1 MPVFTLAMNKHK
13 IATITFLFLAATLWG
28 QENRDYNWFLGGYS
42 SGMGLKVTFNPMLSD
57 IEFTKTNIKMEGSN
71 TSMSDPDGNLLFY
84 SNGCKIINAKGELML
99 NGDGINPGQI
109 QNYFCPYGGSP
120 IRQGVIALPAPEND
134 SLYYVFNLDWDQPY
148 LLDTNYFGVAPQR
161 LFYQVVDMAQD
172 SGYGAVTQK
181 NQIAVQDTF
190 ARGNISVARHA
201 NGKDWWVLVPKSHT
215 NCYFLVPV
223 TADGVQPAQLKC
235 NGHEWSDDDSGAQA
249 TFSPDLKKYVRFNS
263 WNGLNIYDFDNAT
276 GDLSNPVRITFPND
290 TINYTAGVSVSPN
303 SRYLYVSARKRVY
316 QFDLEA
322 ADIESSKIK
331 VAEWD
336 GTYNPYA
343 TIFYLSAL
351 APDGKIYISSTS
363 STLNLHVIERPN
375 CPGLSCQLVQRG
387 VELPSFNFATIPNFP
402 HYRMSNEACDTT
414 NNTIKTEL
422 AGHAIALYPNP
433 TQGVLWVNFPDIG
446 NQGADLSI
454 FDILGQLVV
463 QEKITYPL
471 SQIDISGL
479 KPGNYIYSIR
489 QAGAVN
495 SGKLIKIE

>member
-1 MPVFTLAMNKHK
+1 
-13 IATITFLFLAATLWG
+13 
-28 QENRDYNWFLGGYS
+28 
-42 SGMGLKVTFNPMLSD
+42 
-57 IEFTKTNIKMEGSN
+57 
-71 TSMSDPDGNLLFY
+71 
-84 SNGCKIINAKGELML
+84 
-99 NGDGINPGQI
+99 
-109 QNYFCPYGGSP
+109 
-120 IRQGVIALPAPEND
+120 
-134 SLYYVFNLDWDQPY
+134 
-148 LLDTNYFGVAPQR
+148 
-161 LFYQVVDMAQD
+161 MAQD